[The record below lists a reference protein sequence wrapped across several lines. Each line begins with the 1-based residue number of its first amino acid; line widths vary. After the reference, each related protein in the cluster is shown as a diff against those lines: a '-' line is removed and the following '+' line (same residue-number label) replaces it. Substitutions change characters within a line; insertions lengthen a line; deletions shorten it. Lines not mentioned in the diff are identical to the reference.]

1 MSLMK
6 SAVAAALIVAV
17 SLPAAAQQVTSAEDI
32 VRSLQSG
39 TPVAARSLDADT
51 IVSGLRSRFAT
62 QPASANAPLKSISV
76 VPGAPVV
83 EAPVVTAPPVDYAA
97 VEASVGALPSLDME
111 IFFDYDSAT
120 IKPESFPTLVEL
132 GRALTDPRLAGS
144 RFIVAGHTDAAGS
157 NAYNLALSEARA
169 ASVRNALVSMFPIDP
184 SGLLAFGFGEEQL
197 RVPQHPTA
205 AVNRRV
211 QVMNLG
217 Y

>member
-17 SLPAAAQQVTSAEDI
+17 SLPAAAQQIMPAEDI
-32 VRSLQSG
+32 VRSLQSR

-76 VPGAPVV
+76 VPGVV